1 MIPYEELCTA
11 LARWR
16 EKNGMTNGPSA
27 RPPQGIVAPPAA
39 QAPPPAAE
47 APASESSGELIFTA
61 SVSGGFGDR
70 VPSDDGFGG
79 EPPTAITRSPFAAEP
94 TTAAGE
100 TPILPPGPTFDE
112 TSFDLGGAAEEEPP
126 TNVQIAAPEERPPG
140 RDITNELEIE
150 DIVDEND
157 DRSDRYRE
165 PN

>member
-1 MIPYEELCTA
+1 MIPYDELCAA

-27 RPPQGIVAPPAA
+27 HPPQGLVT
-39 QAPPPAAE
+39 PPPAA
-47 APASESSGELIFTA
+47 APAAPAEASGELVFSA
-61 SVSGGFGDR
+61 SVSAGFGDR
-70 VPSDDGFGG
+70 VPTDDGFGG

-94 TTAAGE
+94 TGAGAAAGE

-112 TSFDLGGAAEEEPP
+112 TLLEGEELEPP
-126 TNVQIAAPEERPPG
+126 TSVHIAAPEERSPG
-140 RDITNELEIE
+140 RDITNELEVE
-150 DIVDEND
+150 DIVDETD